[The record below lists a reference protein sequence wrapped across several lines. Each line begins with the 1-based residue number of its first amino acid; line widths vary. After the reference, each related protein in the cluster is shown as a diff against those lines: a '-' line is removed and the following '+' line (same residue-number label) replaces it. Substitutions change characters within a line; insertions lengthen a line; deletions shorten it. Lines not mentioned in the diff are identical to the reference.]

1 MAQQI
6 AQRYV
11 GAPVK
16 RSEDR
21 RILTGQGR
29 YIDDIDLPGLLHAA
43 FARSPFAH
51 ARVTSIDASAARELP
66 GVVAVYTGGELE
78 SRLQP
83 GPYGIQVLMG
93 ADTPAYSAIATD
105 KVRLV
110 GDPIALVVAETRY
123 IAEDAAEL
131 IEVDYN
137 ELPAIVSAEDALDPS
152 GPAIFEDLG
161 SNVLVSAMS
170 NVYGDVDDAFRR
182 ADRVVRASIA
192 QHRHQ
197 NVPME
202 TRGTVASFDPAT
214 GSLEVWSG
222 NQGVS
227 HVQMV
232 LAARLGLPPE
242 QVRVRA
248 QDIGGSFGLKIS
260 ATREDVAVA
269 AASRDLARPVK
280 WIEDR
285 YEHLTFAG
293 QAREESFDV
302 EAAITEEGDILG
314 LKVKMV
320 VDTGA
325 YPGMGAALPF
335 IVQGVLPG
343 PYKIG
348 AMSFEHTVVIT
359 NKATYVA
366 YRGPWAAET
375 FVRER
380 LVNLIAHELGKE
392 PLDIRLRNVVTR
404 GQEPTQMIT
413 GASLD
418 GVTAKESLEEM
429 AATVDLIAFRDR
441 QAAARTEGR
450 YLGIGQATYIE
461 AAPGVRKGDTA
472 LGAEQMYMELADDGT
487 VVVYTGQMPHGQSH
501 ETTTAQ
507 IVADQMGVAYED
519 VRVVVGDSAVVPAGF
534 TGGSRAA
541 TMLGGASLT
550 TARALRAKILDVA
563 AHVLEASPD
572 DLDVVDGRVS
582 VQGVPVSAISLA
594 EVAAAA
600 KEPGRIP
607 GGVDTELRVENTYD
621 GGAGGWAGGTHCA
634 IVEVDIETGIVHIER
649 YVVTEDCG
657 ELINPAVVDGQVRGG
672 VAQGIGA
679 VLLERSAYDES
690 GNYLTATF
698 MDYLLP
704 TTTEVPRV
712 EIHHLETVPLD
723 PDVNFRGVGEGGM
736 IVAPATLCNAIEDAL
751 APFGVRVYEQHLP
764 PSRLLEIAGVVTAG

>member
-1 MAQQI
+1 MAQNV
-6 AQRYV
+6 AQRYT
-11 GAPVK
+11 GTPVK
-16 RSEDR
+16 RAEDP
-21 RILTGQGR
+21 RILTGRGR
-29 YIDDIDLPGLLHAA
+29 YIDDVSLPGMLHAA

-51 ARVTSIDASAARELP
+51 ARITSIDTDAARELP
-66 GVVAVYTGGELE
+66 GVVAVYTGAEME
-78 SRLQP
+78 SRLQR

-93 ADTPAYSAIATD
+93 ADTPAYSALATD

-110 GDPIALVVAETRY
+110 GDPVALVVAETRY

-131 IEVDYN
+131 IEIDYD
-137 ELPAIVSAEDALDPS
+137 ELPAIATAQDALDPS

-161 SNVLVSAMS
+161 SNVLVSGTS
-170 NVYGDVDDAFRR
+170 NVFGDVDDAFAR
-182 ADRVVRASIA
+182 ADRVVRASVA

-214 GSLEVWSG
+214 GTLDVWTG

-232 LAARLGLPPE
+232 LAARLGLPAE
-242 QVRVRA
+242 QIRVRA
-248 QDIGGSFGLKIS
+248 QDIGGSFGLKIA
-260 ATREDVAVA
+260 ATREDVTVA
-269 AASRDLARPVK
+269 AASRHLGRPVK

-293 QAREESFDV
+293 QAREESFEV
-302 EAAITEEGDILG
+302 EAAITDDGDILG
-314 LKVKMV
+314 LRVKMV

-335 IVQGVLPG
+335 IVQGMFPG
-343 PYKIG
+343 PYRIG

-380 LVNLIAHELGKE
+380 LVNLIAKELGKE
-392 PLDIRLRNVVTR
+392 PLEIRMRNVVTR
-404 GQEPTQMIT
+404 GEEPTHMIT

-418 GVTAKESLEEM
+418 GVTAKESLEKM
-429 AATVDLIAFRDR
+429 TAVLDLPAFRAR
-441 QAAARTEGR
+441 QVAEREQGR

-461 AAPGVRKGDTA
+461 AAPGVRRGDNA

-519 VRVVVGDSAVVPAGF
+519 VRVVVGDTAVVPVGF

-550 TARALRAKILDVA
+550 TARALRAKVLDVA

-572 DLDVVDGRVS
+572 DLEVAEGRVS
-582 VQGVPVSAISLA
+582 VRGVPVSAISLA

-600 KEPGRIP
+600 KEPGRMAD
-607 GGVDTELRVENTYD
+607 GVDTELRVENTYD

-634 IVEVDIETGIVHIER
+634 IVEVDIETGIVEIER
-649 YVVTEDCG
+649 YIVAEDCG

-679 VLLERSAYDES
+679 VLLERSTYDES

-751 APFGVRVYEQHLP
+751 TPFGVRIYEQHLP
-764 PSRLLEIAGVVTAG
+764 PARLLEIAGVVGAT

>member
-1 MAQQI
+1 MPQPV

-11 GAPVK
+11 GTPVK

-21 RILTGQGR
+21 RILTGRGC
-29 YIDDIDLPGLLHAA
+29 YIDDVSLPGMLHAA
-43 FARSPFAH
+43 FARSPIAH
-51 ARVTSIDASAARELP
+51 ARITSIDTTEARQLP
-66 GVVAVYTGGELE
+66 GVVAVYTGAEME
-78 SRLQP
+78 SRLQT

-93 ADTPAYSAIATD
+93 GAVQPTFNALATD

-110 GDPIALVVAETRY
+110 GDPVALVVAETRY
-123 IAEDAAEL
+123 IAEDATEL
-131 IEVDYN
+131 IEIDYD
-137 ELPAIVSAEDALDPS
+137 ELPAIASADDALDPS
-152 GPAIFEDLG
+152 GPAIFDDLG
-161 SNVLVSAMS
+161 SNVLVSATS
-170 NVYGDVDDAFRR
+170 NVFGDVDDAFAR

-202 TRGTVASFDPAT
+202 TRGTVASFDQAT
-214 GSLEVWSG
+214 GTLDVWTG
-222 NQGVS
+222 TQGVS

-232 LAARLGLPPE
+232 MGARLGLAPE
-242 QVRVRA
+242 LIRVRA
-248 QDIGGSFGLKIS
+248 QDIGGSFGLKIA

-269 AASRDLARPVK
+269 AASRDVGRPVK

-285 YEHLTFAG
+285 YEHLSSAG

-302 EAAITEEGDILG
+302 EAAITDEGDILG

-320 VDTGA
+320 IDTGA
-325 YPGMGAALPF
+325 YPGMGASLPF
-335 IVQGVLPG
+335 IVQGMFPG

-380 LVNLIAHELGKE
+380 LINLIAHELGKE
-392 PLDIRLRNVVTR
+392 PFEIRLRNVVSR
-404 GQEPTQMIT
+404 GEEPTHMIT

-418 GVTAKESLEEM
+418 GVTAKESLEEI
-429 AATVDLIAFRDR
+429 AARIDLTAFRER
-441 QAAARTEGR
+441 QATERAQGR
-450 YLGIGQATYIE
+450 YLGLGQATYIE
-461 AAPGVRKGDTA
+461 AAPGVRRGDNA
-472 LGAEQMYMELADDGT
+472 LGAEQMRMELADDGT

-550 TARALRAKILDVA
+550 TARALRGKVVEVA
-563 AHVLEASPD
+563 AHLLEASPD
-572 DLDVVDGRVS
+572 DLEIADGRVS

-600 KEPGRIP
+600 KEPGRVP
-607 GGVDTELRVENTYD
+607 ENVDTELRVENTYD
-621 GGAGGWAGGTHCA
+621 GGTGGWAGGTHSA

-649 YVVTEDCG
+649 YIVAEDCG

-690 GNYLTATF
+690 GNFLAATF

-704 TTTEVPRV
+704 TPTEVPRV

-751 APFGVRVYEQHLP
+751 RPFGVRIYEQHLP
-764 PSRLLEIAGVVTAG
+764 PSRLLELAGVVD

>member
-1 MAQQI
+1 MSQQV
-6 AQRYV
+6 AQRYT
-11 GAPVK
+11 GTPVK
-16 RSEDR
+16 RAEDP

-29 YIDDIDLPGLLHAA
+29 YIDDVSLPGMAHAA

-51 ARVTSIDASAARELP
+51 ARITSIDTSAASELP
-66 GVVAVYTGGELE
+66 GVVAVYTGAEMESHLE
-78 SRLQP
+78 T

-93 ADTPAYSAIATD
+93 AGQPGYTALATD

-110 GDPIALVVAETRY
+110 GDPVALVVAETRY

-131 IEVDYN
+131 IEIDYD
-137 ELPAIVSAEDALDPS
+137 ELPAIVSADDALDPS
-152 GPAIFEDLG
+152 RPAIFEDLG
-161 SNVLVSAMS
+161 SNVLVSGTL
-170 NVYGDVDDAFRR
+170 NVFGDVDDAFAR
-182 ADRVVRASIA
+182 ADRIVRASIA

-202 TRGTVASFDPAT
+202 TRGTVASYDPAT
-214 GSLEVWSG
+214 ETLEVWTG
-222 NQGVS
+222 TQGVS

-232 LAARLGLPPE
+232 LGARLGLSPE
-242 QVRVRA
+242 KIRVRA
-248 QDIGGSFGLKIS
+248 QDVGGSFGLKIA

-269 AASRDLARPVK
+269 AASRDLGRPIK

-285 YEHLTFAG
+285 YEHLTSAG
-293 QAREESFDV
+293 QAREESFEV
-302 EAAITEEGDILG
+302 EAAITDDGDILG

-335 IVQGVLPG
+335 IVQGMFPG

-348 AMSFEHTVVIT
+348 AMSFEHSVVVT

-380 LVNLIAHELGKE
+380 LINLIAHELGQE
-392 PLDIRLRNVVTR
+392 PIDIRLRNVVTR
-404 GQEPTQMIT
+404 GEEPTHMIT

-418 GVTAKESLEEM
+418 GVTARESLEEI
-429 AATVDLIAFRDR
+429 AATVDLIAFRER
-441 QAAARTEGR
+441 QAAERSQGR
-450 YLGIGQATYIE
+450 YVGIGQATYIE
-461 AAPGVRKGDTA
+461 AAPGVRRGDTP
-472 LGAEQMYMELADDGT
+472 LGAEQMRMELADDGT

-519 VRVVVGDSAVVPAGF
+519 VRVVVGDTAVVPAGF

-550 TARALRAKILDVA
+550 TARALRSKVLDVA
-563 AHVLEASPD
+563 AHVLEASPE
-572 DLDVVDGRVS
+572 DLEVADGRVS
-582 VQGVPVSAISLA
+582 VRGVPVSAISLA
-594 EVAAAA
+594 EVAAAV
-600 KEPGRIP
+600 KDPGRIP
-607 GGVDTELRVENTYD
+607 EGVDTVLRVENTYD
-621 GGAGGWAGGTHCA
+621 GGSGGWAGGTHCA
-634 IVEVDIETGIVHIER
+634 IVEVDIETGIVHIDR
-649 YVVTEDCG
+649 YIVAEDCG
-657 ELINPAVVDGQVRGG
+657 ELINPAIVDGQVRGG

-704 TTTEVPRV
+704 STTEVPRV
-712 EIHHLETVPLD
+712 EIHHLDTVPLD

-736 IVAPATLCNAIEDAL
+736 IAAPAALCNAIEDAL
-751 APFGVRVYEQHLP
+751 GPFGVRIYEQHLP
-764 PSRLLEIAGVVTAG
+764 PSKLLEIAGLVE

>member
-1 MAQQI
+1 MSQPV
-6 AQRYV
+6 AQRYT
-11 GAPVK
+11 GTPVK
-16 RSEDR
+16 RAEDP
-21 RILTGQGR
+21 RILTGRGR
-29 YIDDIDLPGLLHAA
+29 YIDDVDLPGMLHAT
-43 FARSPFAH
+43 FARSPFPH
-51 ARVTSIDASAARELP
+51 ARITSIDTQAARELP
-66 GVVAVYTGGELE
+66 GVVAVFTGAEME

-93 ADTPAYSAIATD
+93 ADSPAYSALATD

-110 GDPIALVVAETRY
+110 GDPVALVVAKTRY

-131 IEVDYN
+131 IEIDYD
-137 ELPAIVSAEDALDPS
+137 ELAAIASADDALDPS

-161 SNVLVSAMS
+161 SNVLVSAMG
-170 NVYGDVDDAFRR
+170 NVFGDVDAAFAR

-202 TRGTVASFDPAT
+202 TRGTVASFDPVT
-214 GSLEVWSG
+214 GTLEVWTG
-222 NQGVS
+222 NQGVA

-232 LAARLGLPPE
+232 LAARLGLPAE
-242 QVRVRA
+242 QIRVRA
-248 QDIGGSFGLKIS
+248 QDIGGSFGLKIA

-269 AASRDLARPVK
+269 AASRDLGRPVK

-285 YEHLTFAG
+285 YEHLAFAG

-302 EAAITEEGDILG
+302 EAGITDEGDILG

-335 IVQGVLPG
+335 IVQGMFPG
-343 PYKIG
+343 PYQIG

-380 LVNLIAHELGKE
+380 LINLIAQELGKE
-392 PLDIRLRNVVTR
+392 PLEIRLRNVVIR
-404 GQEPTQMIT
+404 GEEPTHMIT

-429 AATVDLIAFRDR
+429 AATIDLAAFRER
-441 QAAARTEGR
+441 QAGARAQGR

-461 AAPGVRKGDTA
+461 AAPGVRQGDNA
-472 LGAEQMYMELADDGT
+472 LGAEHMYMELAEDGT

-519 VRVVVGDSAVVPAGF
+519 VRVVVGDTAVVPVGF

-550 TARALRAKILDVA
+550 TARALRAKVLDVA

-572 DLDVVDGRVS
+572 DLEVADGRVS
-582 VQGVPVSAISLA
+582 VRGVPVSAISLA

-600 KEPGRIP
+600 RQPGRIP
-607 GGVDTELRVENTYD
+607 GDVDTELRVENTYD
-621 GGAGGWAGGTHCA
+621 GGTGGWAGGTHCA
-634 IVEVDIETGIVHIER
+634 IVEVDIETGIVDIER
-649 YVVTEDCG
+649 YIVTEDCG
-657 ELINPAVVDGQVRGG
+657 ELINPAIVDGQVRGG

-704 TTTEVPRV
+704 TTTEVPRI
-712 EIHHLETVPLD
+712 EIHHLQTVPLD

-751 APFGVRVYEQHLP
+751 APFGVRIYEQHLA
-764 PSRLLEIAGVVTAG
+764 PSRLLEIAGVVAAT

>member
-1 MAQQI
+1 MSQPV
-6 AQRYV
+6 AQRYT
-11 GAPVK
+11 GTPVK
-16 RSEDR
+16 RAEDP
-21 RILTGQGR
+21 RILTGRGR
-29 YIDDIDLPGLLHAA
+29 YIDDVVLPGMLHAT
-43 FARSPFAH
+43 FARSPFPH
-51 ARVTSIDASAARELP
+51 ARITSIDTQAARELP
-66 GVVAVYTGGELE
+66 GVVAVFTGAEME

-93 ADTPAYSAIATD
+93 ADLPAYSALATD

-110 GDPIALVVAETRY
+110 GDPVALVVAETRY
-123 IAEDAAEL
+123 VAEDAAEL
-131 IEVDYN
+131 IEIDYD
-137 ELPAIVSAEDALDPS
+137 ELAAIASADDALDPS

-161 SNVLVSAMS
+161 SNVLVSAME
-170 NVYGDVDDAFRR
+170 NEFGDVDDAFAR

-202 TRGTVASFDPAT
+202 TRGTVASFDPVT
-214 GSLEVWSG
+214 GTLEVWTG
-222 NQGVS
+222 NQGVA

-232 LAARLGLPPE
+232 LAARLGLPAE
-242 QVRVRA
+242 QIRVRA
-248 QDIGGSFGLKIS
+248 QDIGGSFGLKIA

-269 AASRDLARPVK
+269 AASRDLGRPVK

-285 YEHLTFAG
+285 YEHLAFAG

-302 EAAITEEGDILG
+302 EAAITDEGDILG

-335 IVQGVLPG
+335 IVQGMFPG
-343 PYKIG
+343 PYQIG

-380 LVNLIAHELGKE
+380 LINLIAHELGKE
-392 PLDIRLRNVVTR
+392 PLEIRLRNVVTR
-404 GQEPTQMIT
+404 GEEPTHMIT

-418 GVTAKESLEEM
+418 GVTAKESLERM
-429 AATVDLIAFRDR
+429 AATIDLAAFRDR
-441 QAAARTEGR
+441 QARARAQGR
-450 YLGIGQATYIE
+450 YLGLGQATYIE
-461 AAPGVRKGDTA
+461 AAPGVRQGDNA
-472 LGAEQMYMELADDGT
+472 LGAEQMYMELAEDGT

-519 VRVVVGDSAVVPAGF
+519 VRVVVGDTAVVPAGF

-550 TARALRAKILDVA
+550 TARALRAKVLDVA

-572 DLDVVDGRVS
+572 DLDVADGRVT
-582 VQGVPVSAISLA
+582 VRGVPVSAISLA

-600 KEPGRIP
+600 KQPGRIP
-607 GGVDTELRVENTYD
+607 EGVDTELRVENVYD
-621 GGAGGWAGGTHCA
+621 GGTGGWAGGTHCA
-634 IVEVDIETGIVHIER
+634 VVEVDIETGIVHIER
-649 YVVTEDCG
+649 YIVMEDCG

-704 TTTEVPRV
+704 TTAEVPRI

-723 PDVNFRGVGEGGM
+723 RDVNFRGVGEGGM
-736 IVAPATLCNAIEDAL
+736 IVAPAALCNAIEDAL
-751 APFGVRVYEQHLP
+751 TPFGVRIHEQHLP
-764 PSRLLEIAGVVTAG
+764 PSRLLEIAGVVAPT

>member
-110 GDPIALVVAETRY
+110 GDPVALVVAETRY

-131 IEVDYN
+131 IEVDYD
-137 ELPAIVSAEDALDPS
+137 ELPAIASAEDALDPS

-314 LKVKMV
+314 LKVKML

-418 GVTAKESLEEM
+418 GVTAKESLEKM

-621 GGAGGWAGGTHCA
+621 GGTGGWAGGTHCA

-764 PSRLLEIAGVVTAG
+764 PSRLLEIAGVVTTG

>member
-1 MAQQI
+1 MSQQI
-6 AQRYV
+6 AQRYT
-11 GAPVK
+11 GTPVK
-16 RSEDR
+16 RAEDP
-21 RILTGQGR
+21 RILTGRGR
-29 YIDDIDLPGLLHAA
+29 YIDDVTLPGLLHAA

-51 ARVTSIDASAARELP
+51 ARITSIDTAAARDLP
-66 GVVAVYTGGELE
+66 GVVAVYTGAELE
-78 SRLQP
+78 SHLQM

-110 GDPIALVVAETRY
+110 GDPVALIVAETRY

-131 IEVDYN
+131 IEIDY
-137 ELPAIVSAEDALDPS
+137 EDLPAVASAEDALDPS

-161 SNVLVSAMS
+161 SNVLVSGTS
-170 NVYGDVDDAFRR
+170 NVFGDVDDAFAR

-202 TRGTVASFDPAT
+202 TRGTIASFDPET
-214 GSLEVWSG
+214 GSLDVWTG

-232 LAARLGLPPE
+232 LAARLDLPAE
-242 QVRVRA
+242 QIRVRA
-248 QDIGGSFGLKIS
+248 QDIGGSFGLKIA

-269 AASRDLARPVK
+269 AASRHLGRPVK

-285 YEHLTFAG
+285 YEHLSFAG

-302 EAAITEEGDILG
+302 EAAITDEGDILG

-335 IVQGVLPG
+335 IVQGMFPG

-380 LVNLIAHELGKE
+380 LINLIAHELGKE
-392 PLDIRLRNVVTR
+392 PLEIRLRNVVTR
-404 GQEPTQMIT
+404 GEEPTQMIT
-413 GASLD
+413 GASLA

-429 AATVDLIAFRDR
+429 AATVDLTAFRER
-441 QAAARTEGR
+441 QAAARAQGR

-461 AAPGVRKGDTA
+461 AAPGVRRGDSA

-519 VRVVVGDSAVVPAGF
+519 VRVVVGDTAVVPVGF

-550 TARALRAKILDVA
+550 TARALRAKVLDVA

-572 DLDVVDGRVS
+572 DLEVVEGRVS
-582 VQGVPVSAISLA
+582 VRGVPVSAISLA

-600 KEPGRIP
+600 KQPGRIP
-607 GGVDTELRVENTYD
+607 QTVDTELRVENTYD

-634 IVEVDIETGIVHIER
+634 IVEVDTETGIVQIER
-649 YVVTEDCG
+649 YIVTEDCG

-751 APFGVRVYEQHLP
+751 APFGVRIYEQHLP
-764 PSRLLEIAGVVTAG
+764 PSRLLEMAGIVAAS